1 MGLAPSQK
9 AMRFSSMSQV
19 VSKAL
24 DGLCSFTPDHPDW
37 GVTELASCL
46 GLPKSTVHRLLIT
59 LEQYRF
65 VQRTP
70 LRRYRIGVRTLELG
84 NVFRYDRKF
93 LVSAEPL
100 LRTLAMRTQ
109 STAHLAQL
117 EGREVLELLRVSA
130 PGAVTMSPFP
140 IFRMPA
146 HATALGKVLL
156 AWAGED
162 VFQQFVGL
170 RKVLQRCTEHTIIH
184 PENLESQLDAVREL
198 GYACSDQ
205 ESHKGQVCLAVP
217 VLSGKQVVAALS
229 VSGLVDKFR
238 LLGYPKIMLELS
250 SAAKR
255 VSRCLQDIPC
265 SVDKRQRVQGER
277 WRDTGAAW
285 NHGW

>member
-1 MGLAPSQK
+1 MGVASSQK
-9 AMRFSSMSQV
+9 ALRFSAMSQV

-24 DGLCSFTPDHPDW
+24 DGLCCFSPDHPDW

-100 LRTLAMRTQ
+100 LRTLAMKTQ

-130 PGAVTMSPFP
+130 PGAVSMSPFP

-156 AWAGED
+156 AGSGEGA
-162 VFQQFVGL
+162 FQRFVGL
-170 RKVLQRCTEHTIIH
+170 RKVLPRCTEHTIIH
-184 PENLESQLDAVREL
+184 PENLRYKLDEVREL
-198 GYACSDQ
+198 GYARSDQ
-205 ESHKGQVCLAVP
+205 ESQKGQVCLAVP

-229 VSGLVDKFR
+229 VSGLVERFR
-238 LLGYPKIMLELS
+238 LQGYPKILLELS
-250 SAAKR
+250 STAKR
-255 VSRCLQDIPC
+255 VSRCLQDTPC
-265 SVDKRQRVQGER
+265 SPDKRERVRGER
-277 WRDTGAAW
+277 WSDMGAAW
-285 NHGW
+285 TPA

>member
-1 MGLAPSQK
+1 MGVASSQK
-9 AMRFSSMSQV
+9 ALRFSAMSQV

-59 LEQYRF
+59 LEQYSF

-93 LVSAEPL
+93 LVSAEPF
-100 LRTLAMRTQ
+100 LRALAMKTQ

-130 PGAVTMSPFP
+130 PGAVTMSPVP
-140 IFRMPA
+140 MFRMPA

-156 AWAGED
+156 AWGGED
-162 VFQQFVGL
+162 AFQQFVGL
-170 RKVLQRCTEHTIIH
+170 RKVLPRCTEHTIIH
-184 PENLESQLDAVREL
+184 PENLRYKLDEVREL
-198 GYACSDQ
+198 GYARSDQ
-205 ESHKGQVCLAVP
+205 ESHKGQLCLAVP
-217 VLSGKQVVAALS
+217 VLNGKKVVAALS
-229 VSGLVDKFR
+229 VSGLVERFR
-238 LLGYPKIMLELS
+238 LQGYPKILLELS
-250 SAAKR
+250 STAKR
-255 VSRCLQDIPC
+255 VSRCLQDTPC
-265 SVDKRQRVQGER
+265 FPDKRERVQGER
-277 WRDTGAAW
+277 WSDIGAAW
-285 NHGW
+285 KPV

>member
-9 AMRFSSMSQV
+9 ALRFSAMSQV

-100 LRTLAMRTQ
+100 LRTLAMKTQ

-156 AWAGED
+156 AWRGED
-162 VFQQFVGL
+162 AFQQFVGL
-170 RKVLQRCTEHTIIH
+170 RKVLHRCTEHTIIH
-184 PENLESQLDAVREL
+184 PENLSSQLDAVREL

-205 ESHKGQVCLAVP
+205 ESRKGQVCLAVP
-217 VLSGKQVVAALS
+217 VVSEKQAVVAALS
-229 VSGLVDKFR
+229 VSGSVRQFR
-238 LLGYPKIMLELS
+238 LQDYPKILLELS
-250 SAAKR
+250 STAKR
-255 VSRCLQDIPC
+255 ISRCL
-265 SVDKRQRVQGER
+265 
-277 WRDTGAAW
+277 RDQACP
-285 NHGW
+285 N